1 MRKSISLTSLFLL
14 LLLAACQS
22 PSYSWLGNLYDQPH
36 PAPNFEL
43 ASTQGDEYDLSQQ
56 RGRIVLLFFGYT
68 YCPDVCP
75 ATVGDAAWLLD
86 QLGPEADQVD
96 FAFITVD
103 PERDTLE
110 QLAGYLGSVN
120 EQLIGLR
127 PEPRDLEGLQSAYGI
142 TVVVEP
148 NGDPDIYFIAHTA
161 RIFLV
166 DQDGLLR
173 ANYEFATPRADLLAD
188 LEYLLERDL

>member
-1 MRKSISLTSLFLL
+1 MRKSLPLTLL
-14 LLLAACQS
+14 LLLLLLSACQS
-22 PSYSWLGNLYDQPH
+22 PSHTWRGNLYDQPQ

-43 ASTQGDEYDLSQQ
+43 ASTQSDVYDLSQQ

-120 EQLIGLR
+120 ERLIGLR

-173 ANYEFATPRADLLAD
+173 ANYEFATPRTDLLAD
-188 LEYLLERDL
+188 LEYLLGRDS